1 MAYRFDLDETLEDGV
16 RRIALSQIDRAMAE
30 LKAVDRATAVHDTR
44 KAMKRLRA
52 LMRLVRPALGE
63 DVFRRENER
72 FRSIAELLAGAR
84 DAQVMHETLAK
95 LDARAKPSERK
106 QLAKVRAALA
116 EHLAESHAPSPE
128 QVGEALTRLGE
139 AAEAMASLSLR
150 GRGHDAAWTG
160 MQRVYAKG
168 RKAMWRACKAPDG
181 ETLHEWRKAVQQH
194 WRHMS
199 LVSRSWPEAL
209 EARAALARGVSQLLG
224 DDHDL
229 TVLVERVQALD
240 DGRSGATVVRL
251 ARAEQERL
259 RARVHLLGE
268 RLYAARP
275 SEMHERIALYWRTAV
290 ALDKADQDEGL
301 EPEPRKKKPAAAEST

>member
-72 FRSIAELLAGAR
+72 FRSIAGLLAGAR
-84 DAQVMHETLAK
+84 DAQVMHETVAK

-139 AAEAMASLSLR
+139 AAEAMASVSLR
-150 GRGHDAAWTG
+150 GKGHAAAWTG
-160 MQRVYAKG
+160 MQRAYAKG
-168 RKAMWRACKAPDG
+168 RNAMAHASKDPDD

-199 LVSRSWPEAL
+199 LLSRLWPEAI
-209 EARAALARGVSQLLG
+209 EARAALAREVSQLLG

-229 TVLVERVQALD
+229 AVLMTRVQELN
-240 DGRSGATVVRL
+240 GARPGGAVIRL

-259 RARVHLLGE
+259 RERAHLLGE

-275 SEMHERIALYWRTAV
+275 TEMHERIALYWRTAL
-290 ALDKADQDEGL
+290 ALDKGDPEGT
-301 EPEPRKKKPAAAEST
+301 PEPDPKKKKPAAAEST